1 MDTTPPASS
10 GPGADRPQPKTRPA
24 RSVIL
29 AIAAVWF
36 LIAALSRLEEDTT
49 VALISL
55 VQQLAFGFAL
65 VAIALIDWRT
75 FRWWWL
81 LVALLVVIVVWM
93 ATGHPLLFLVG
104 TF

>member
-1 MDTTPPASS
+1 MQMALPASS
-10 GPGADRPQPKTRPA
+10 VSGPDRPHPKTRPA

-29 AIAAVWF
+29 GLAAVWF
-36 LIAALSRLEEDTT
+36 LIAAFSRLAGDTT
-49 VALISL
+49 VAIIGL

-65 VAIALIDWRT
+65 VAIALIDWRK

-81 LVALLVVIVVWM
+81 LVAVLVVGAVWM

-104 TF
+104 GY

>member
-1 MDTTPPASS
+1 MATAPPASS
-10 GPGADRPQPKTRPA
+10 VAGADEAQPKTRPA

-29 AIAAVWF
+29 GIAAAWF
-36 LIAALSRLEEDTT
+36 LIAAFSRLAEDTT
-49 VALISL
+49 VALIGL

-65 VAIALIDWRT
+65 VAIALIDWRK

-81 LVALLVVIVVWM
+81 LVAVLVVGAVWM

-104 TF
+104 GY